1 MLLAFPAPPAP
12 PGTSLDYVSAA
23 CHLRGKV
30 YDALEN
36 FPRALHWYRLALQR
50 DPFNVEAF
58 EALIGGH
65 KLSEEQETAL
75 VTTITSALPEEHR
88 WLGLMYRSKCGKYDE
103 SGRAAAEQALD
114 ALENES
120 PNHRWSPAHSQSHSQ
135 GDQSMHAASPSL
147 GKASRRSMPGA
158 TSGTAISPIKEESS
172 EERSPSP
179 WGSGN
184 RIDNPA
190 EGDIM
195 PDSRHTSKNES
206 SSEGWGLGSNADVIA
221 CRAEALYRR
230 GRFAE
235 AHSLTAAVLERDP
248 YCEAVLPVHLV
259 AAVQLQKKH
268 ELFALGHRLIEA
280 HPERALPWYAAGCY
294 YYVTG
299 QFGAARQYLSKATK
313 IQRGFAPAWLGFA
326 AAFAARDETDQ
337 AMAAYRKAARL
348 FPGLHT
354 PVLGMGL
361 EYARMNNLP
370 LAEQM
375 LLRAYQRC
383 PADPAVSLELG
394 TVAFRSGRYHD
405 AVNWLTTALAQIPDE
420 ALELKEL
427 GLVNLGHALRKF
439 RRWNEA
445 LFWFDKALGIA
456 PGRAGTHAA
465 MGYTYHL
472 CDRLDP
478 AIECYH
484 KALGLRSDDY
494 FVAQMLSIAVAEESE
509 YATAKLATMTVG

>member
-1 MLLAFPAPPAP
+1 M

-23 CHLRGKV
+23 CHVRGKV

-36 FPRALHWYRLALQR
+36 FPRALHWYKLAIHR

-58 EALIGGH
+58 EALVGGH
-65 KLSEEQETAL
+65 KLSEEEEISL
-75 VTTITSALPEEHR
+75 VTGIIAALPEEHR
-88 WLGLMYRSKCGKYDE
+88 WLGLLYRGKCSKYDE

-120 PNHRWSPAHSQSHSQ
+120 PNPRWSPAQSQSHSQ
-135 GDQSMHAASPSL
+135 GDQSMHAAPPSASTSL
-147 GKASRRSMPGA
+147 GKASRRAMPA
-158 TSGTAISPIKEESS
+158 TTSGTAISPIKEESS
-172 EERSPSP
+172 EGRSPSP
-179 WGSGN
+179 WGSGI
-184 RIDNPA
+184 RTTNPA
-190 EGDIM
+190 EGEM
-195 PDSRHTSKNES
+195 PPALGSSKHD
-206 SSEGWGLGSNADVIA
+206 SSEGWGLGSNADVVA
-221 CRAEALYRR
+221 CRAEALFRR

-248 YCEAVLPVHLV
+248 YCEAVLPVHLA

-294 YYVTG
+294 YFVTC
-299 QFGAARQYLSKATK
+299 QYGAARQYLSKATK
-313 IQRGFAPAWLGFA
+313 LQRGFAPAWLGFA

-348 FPGLHT
+348 FPGLHS
-354 PVLGMGL
+354 PALGMGL

-375 LLRAYQRC
+375 LLRAHQRC

-394 TVAFRSGRYHD
+394 TVAHKSGRYQD
-405 AVNWLTTALAQIPDE
+405 AVEWLTTALVQIPDE

-427 GLVNLGHALRKF
+427 GLVNLGHTLRKL

-445 LFWFDKALGIA
+445 LFLFEKALGIA
-456 PGRAGTHAA
+456 PGRASTLAV

-472 CDRLDP
+472 SGRLSP
-478 AIECYH
+478 AIEYYH
-484 KALGLRSDDY
+484 KALGLRGDDY
-494 FVAQMLSIAVAEESE
+494 FVAQMLSIAIAEESE
-509 YATAKLATMTVG
+509 IATAKLASMTAG